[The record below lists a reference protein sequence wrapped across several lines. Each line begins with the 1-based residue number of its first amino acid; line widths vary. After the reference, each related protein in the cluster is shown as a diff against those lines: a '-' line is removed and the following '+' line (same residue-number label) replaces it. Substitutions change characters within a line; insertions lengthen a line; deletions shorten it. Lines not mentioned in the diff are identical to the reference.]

1 MAAVSDRSPEV
12 RAALDTIPAYVPGK
26 PPSPVP
32 GRPTYKLSS
41 NENPHEPLPGVL
53 DAAVAAAAR
62 MNRYPDMS
70 ASRLYERIAE
80 RLAVPVTDLAL
91 ATGSVAVLYHLLQ
104 ALCEDGDEVVIA
116 WRSFEAYPIAI
127 QLTGARTVAVPL
139 SVDARHDLPA
149 MAAAVTERT
158 KAVLV
163 CTPNNPTGPA
173 VHRVELDRLL
183 AAVPSHVVVVVD
195 EAYVEF
201 VDDPDVA
208 SGLDLYRERHNVVVL
223 RTFSKAYG
231 LAGLRVGYAIAPEPL
246 AAAIRRAAL
255 PFGVSQ
261 VAQEAALAS
270 LEHEGELLE
279 RVAAVV
285 AERGRVVAA
294 LRAQGWDVPDAQGN
308 FLWLGLGAD
317 TLDFAAAA
325 AAVGV
330 MVRPFAGDGA
340 RVTIGEP
347 DGDDVLIETAAQF
360 RKAIQA

>member
-1 MAAVSDRSPEV
+1 MSDRRPEV

-26 PPSPVP
+26 PPAPMP

-41 NENPHEPLPGVL
+41 NENPHPPLPGVL
-53 DAAVAAAAR
+53 DAVTGAAAQ

-70 ASRLYERIAE
+70 ASRLYERLGG
-80 RLAVPVTDLAL
+80 RLAVPVGDLAL

-104 ALCEDGDEVVIA
+104 ALCQEGDEVVIA

-127 QLTGARTVAVPL
+127 GLTGARTVAVPL
-139 SVDARHDLPA
+139 SVDARHDLAA

-173 VHRVELDRLL
+173 VHRDELEQLL
-183 AAVPSHVVVVVD
+183 AVLPSRVVVVVD

-201 VDDPDVA
+201 VADPGVA
-208 SGLDLYRERHNVVVL
+208 SGLDLYRERDNVVVL

-246 AAAIRRAAL
+246 AAAIRKAAL

-261 VAQEAALAS
+261 VAQDAAVAS
-270 LEHEGELLE
+270 LERESELLE

-285 AERGRVVAA
+285 AERGRMVAA
-294 LRAQGWDVPDAQGN
+294 LSGQGWDVPDAQGN
-308 FLWLGLGAD
+308 FVWLALGAD
-317 TLDFAAAA
+317 SVDFATAAAA
-325 AAVGV
+325 AGV
-330 MVRPFAGDGA
+330 MVRPFAGDGV
-340 RVTIGEP
+340 RVSIGEP
-347 DGDDVLIETAAQF
+347 DGNDVLLETAGQF
-360 RKAIQA
+360 RKSGRG

>member
-1 MAAVSDRSPEV
+1 MSDRRPV
-12 RAALDTIPAYVPGK
+12 LRAALDTIPAYVPGK
-26 PPSPVP
+26 PPPPVP

-53 DAAVAAAAR
+53 DAAVAAAAQ

-70 ASRLYERIAE
+70 ASRLYERIGE
-80 RLAVPVTDLAL
+80 RIAVPVGDLAL

-139 SVDARHDLPA
+139 SPGARHDLSA
-149 MAAAVTERT
+149 MAAAVTDRT

-173 VHRVELDRLL
+173 VHREELERLL

-201 VDDPDVA
+201 VDDDDVA
-208 SGLDLYRERHNVVVL
+208 DGLDLYRARDNVVVL

-231 LAGLRVGYAIAPEPL
+231 LAGLRVGYAIAPESL
-246 AAAIRRAAL
+246 AAAIRKAAL

-270 LEHEGELLE
+270 LEHEAELLG
-279 RVAAVV
+279 RVAAVM

-308 FLWLGLGAD
+308 FVWLGLGAD

-325 AAVGV
+325 AAAGV
-330 MVRPFAGDGA
+330 MVRPFAGDGV
-340 RVTIGEP
+340 RVTVGEP
-347 DGDDVLIETAAQF
+347 DGNDVLVATAGEF
-360 RKAIQA
+360 WKATHA